1 MIACAI
7 GGVNTDVGGI
17 GGGNTVVFAGVIY
30 RGGGNAVQVLLHQVH
45 RCYDMSMGATD
56 KRYKWY
62 EGVSIASIGG
72 GAIGAQ

>member
-1 MIACAI
+1 MLGTTCAI
-7 GGVNTDVGGI
+7 G
-17 GGGNTVVFAGVIY
+17 ACS
-30 RGGGNAVQVLLHQVH
+30 
-45 RCYDMSMGATD
+45 RCYDMSIGATD